1 MIIFSLT
8 SIKKVEQRR
17 VCSVTYV
24 EKFRR
29 ILKDLDVLSKEQRK
43 YRDEILKVLARED
56 AAVAEATEGE
66 EAV

>member
-1 MIIFSLT
+1 M
-8 SIKKVEQRR
+8 
-17 VCSVTYV
+17 TYV

-43 YRDEILKVLARED
+43 YRDEILEILSRED

>member
-1 MIIFSLT
+1 MMKFSLT

-17 VCSVTYV
+17 VRSVTYV
-24 EKFRR
+24 ERFRR

-43 YRDEILKVLARED
+43 YRDEILEVLARKD
-56 AAVAEATEGE
+56 AAVVEATEGE

>member
-17 VCSVTYV
+17 VRSVTYV

-43 YRDEILKVLARED
+43 YRDEILEVLARED

>member
-17 VCSVTYV
+17 VRSVTYV

-29 ILKDLDVLSKEQRK
+29 ILKDLDVLSKERRK
-43 YRDEILKVLARED
+43 YRDEILEVLARED

>member
-1 MIIFSLT
+1 M
-8 SIKKVEQRR
+8 
-17 VCSVTYV
+17 TYV
-24 EKFRR
+24 ERFRR

-43 YRDEILKVLARED
+43 YRDEILEILARED

>member
-1 MIIFSLT
+1 M
-8 SIKKVEQRR
+8 
-17 VCSVTYV
+17 TYV
-24 EKFRR
+24 EKFYK

-56 AAVAEATEGE
+56 AAVAEVTE